1 MQDEMSERDLRERV
15 ALIESMIA
23 EGRRSTEHWGWTF
36 VLWGVAYYAAM
47 AWSAWGPKSALAW
60 PATMIVA
67 TILTVLIA
75 KSRAH
80 PHTES
85 TVGRGIWAGWA
96 AMGISIFLLLG
107 CLGFSGRLEVH
118 GFVAIAAAMLGTA
131 NATSS
136 LMLRWKLQFACAVV
150 WWATVVAACFG
161 SDAVMMSVF
170 VGAIFICQIV
180 FGVYGMIAES
190 RKLKSTAVHA

>member
-1 MQDEMSERDLRERV
+1 MQDEMSERDLKERLV
-15 ALIESMIA
+15 LIESMIA

-47 AWSAWGPKSALAW
+47 AWSAWGPKSGLAW

-75 KSRAH
+75 KSRTH

-136 LMLRWKLQFACAVV
+136 LILRWKLQFACAVV

-161 SDAVMMSVF
+161 SDTVMMSVF

>member
-1 MQDEMSERDLRERV
+1 MQEEMSERDLKERLV
-15 ALIESMIA
+15 LIESMIA

-36 VLWGVAYYAAM
+36 VLWGVAYYVAM
-47 AWSAWGPKSALAW
+47 AWSAWGPRSGLAW
-60 PATMIVA
+60 PVTMIVA

-107 CLGFSGRLEVH
+107 CLGFSGKLEVH

-136 LMLRWKLQFACAVV
+136 LILRWKLQFACAVV

-161 SDAVMMSVF
+161 SDTVMMSVF
-170 VGAIFICQIV
+170 VGAIFVCQIV
-180 FGVYGMIAES
+180 FGVYGMIAGS